1 MASTTSA
8 PLAIAVVGAGVCSDE
23 TARIAEEVGR
33 HIARAG
39 ALLVCGGMGGV
50 MEAAC
55 RGAEDEGG
63 LTIGILPGFNRDSA
77 NPYVLVPI
85 ATGLGEVR
93 NALIVRTVDAV
104 IAIDGE
110 FGTLSEIALALKIGK
125 PVVGLGTWELM
136 KEGRLD
142 QTVVRATNAQDAATK
157 ALSLAQR
164 PVILLQKK

>member
-1 MASTTSA
+1 MTSTTPA
-8 PLAIAVVGAGVCSDE
+8 PLAIAVVGAGVCSTE

-33 HIARAG
+33 QIARAG

-55 RGAEDEGG
+55 RGATEEGG
-63 LTIGILPGFNRDSA
+63 LTIGILPGFTRDAA
-77 NPYVLVPI
+77 NPYVRVPI

-125 PVVGLGTWELM
+125 PVIGLGTWQLL
-136 KEGRLD
+136 KEGQPD
-142 QTVVRATNAQDAATK
+142 QTVVRARDAQDAATK
-157 ALSLAQR
+157 ALSMAQR

>member
-1 MASTTSA
+1 MTSPA
-8 PLAIAVVGAGVCSDE
+8 HLAIAVVGAGVCNDK
-23 TARIAEEVGR
+23 TAQLAEEVGR
-33 HIARAG
+33 HLARAG
-39 ALLVCGGMGGV
+39 ALLVCGGLGGV

-55 RGAEDEGG
+55 RGASEEGG
-63 LTIGILPGFNRDSA
+63 LTIGILPGPTRDSA
-77 NPYVLVPI
+77 NAFVRVPI

-93 NALIVRTVDAV
+93 NALIVRTADAV

-125 PVVGLGTWELM
+125 PVVGIGTWELL
-136 KEGRLD
+136 KSGRAD
-142 QTVVRATNAQDAATK
+142 QSIVRAADPLDAATK